1 MSENNTV
8 QKHLVIQGRV
18 QGVGFRYF
26 TQKNADDLDLTGW
39 VKNLPDGSVET
50 VISGKPDCVDEMLR
64 RLQKGPVSARVDN
77 VKEIRSGKE
86 RESFRDFS
94 IRR

>member
-26 TQKNADDLDLTGW
+26 TRQHADDLDLTGW

-50 VISGKPDCVDEMLR
+50 VISGEPDSVEEMLR

-77 VKEIRSGKE
+77 VKEIRSGNE